1 VADDTLDTPETEVE
15 ELDTSVFKSWA
26 RSIKPPPRSG
36 SAAARIKKLAQEK
49 NPKKVY
55 VVSSDDPFVSEAL
68 HDIIP
73 LLPGIIRDRRKK
85 MTERELNALVDLLL
99 PNDAMRDSL
108 RAIALDNVELRK
120 KFFNE
125 WACLTSKDLHKI
137 AGGRGKNTS
146 LTASRWKKA
155 DRIFGLPVGRAEHFP
170 GFQFRDGEPHPTI
183 SEVLGVFGETLTPW
197 QTAFWF
203 VAENSWLDGA
213 RPVDRL
219 DRLEELL
226 EAARHEVEDLR
237 H

>member
-1 VADDTLDTPETEVE
+1 MANDAMDNLGTEVE
-15 ELDTSVFKSWA
+15 ELDAKVFRAWA

-49 NPKKVY
+49 KPKKVY

-68 HDIIP
+68 QDIIP
-73 LLPGIIRDRRKK
+73 LLPQIIRSRRKK
-85 MTERELNALVDLLL
+85 MTERDLNTLVDLLL
-99 PNDAMRDSL
+99 PTDAMRDSL

-125 WACLTSKDLHKI
+125 WACLTSKDLHRI

-155 DRIFGLPVGRAEHFP
+155 HRIFGLPVGRAEHFP
-170 GFQFRDGEPHPTI
+170 AFQFREGEPHPAI
-183 SEVLGVFGETLTPW
+183 CDVLGVFGESLTPW

-219 DRLEELL
+219 DRPEELL